1 MLNEIYKD
9 IVGFEGIYQVSN
21 FGNVKNQHGKILKTY
36 QINSGYLCL
45 KLHAATG
52 KRSGHLVHR
61 LVATAFLDNPK
72 TEVNHIDGNKHN
84 NTLTNLE
91 WCTRS
96 ENIRHALDTGLT
108 VYNKPTTGLKTKRNT
123 SGYYGV
129 LFDRTRNK
137 WVAHVV
143 WDKVR
148 YLHKR
153 YNTAIE
159 AAKARDAKVLELGF
173 NERLPMNF

>member
-1 MLNEIYKD
+1 MLNEVYKD

-45 KLHAATG
+45 KLHATG
-52 KRSGHLVHR
+52 KRSSHLVHR

-72 TEVNHIDGNKHN
+72 PEVNHIDGNKHN

-96 ENIRHALDTGLT
+96 ENTQHALKTGLM
-108 VYNKPTTGLKTKRNT
+108 VYNKPTAGLKTIRNT

-137 WVAHVV
+137 WIAHVV

-159 AAKARDAKVLELGF
+159 AAKARDAKVFELGL
-173 NERLPMNF
+173 NERLPLNF

>member
-1 MLNEIYKD
+1 M
-9 IVGFEGIYQVSN
+9 
-21 FGNVKNQHGKILKTY
+21 
-36 QINSGYLCL
+36 
-45 KLHAATG
+45 KLHDATG

-129 LFDRTRNK
+129 LFDSTRNK

-159 AAKARDAKVLELGF
+159 AAKARDAKILELGF